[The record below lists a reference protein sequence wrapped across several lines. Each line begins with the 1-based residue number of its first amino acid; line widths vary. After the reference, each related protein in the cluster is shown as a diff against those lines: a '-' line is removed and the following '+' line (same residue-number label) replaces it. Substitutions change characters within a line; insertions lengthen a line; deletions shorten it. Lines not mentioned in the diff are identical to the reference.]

1 MVICAVVPNP
11 MRRVTVRTGLTAQTV
26 SIIILALES
35 THVPIIQ
42 QLFDKKVSLLLC
54 LSIINTVI
62 IYNAFECSGYRKS
75 FFCSFYTKLAKML
88 NLPGMRGRVKSS
100 KVNIIFLVWTC
111 PENHPFIYEDGTM
124 CCAEQPVDEMT
135 CNADNSGCPPR
146 IPSLL
151 CSDHPTAVRVE
162 VEVDNHG
169 KKSKIIKLK
178 LNQTS
183 H

>member
-1 MVICAVVPNP
+1 
-11 MRRVTVRTGLTAQTV
+11 
-26 SIIILALES
+26 
-35 THVPIIQ
+35 
-42 QLFDKKVSLLLC
+42 
-54 LSIINTVI
+54 
-62 IYNAFECSGYRKS
+62 
-75 FFCSFYTKLAKML
+75 
-88 NLPGMRGRVKSS
+88 
-100 KVNIIFLVWTC
+100 
-111 PENHPFIYEDGTM
+111 M

-183 H
+183 HKEFDGHTTLIKVVYKKIEIHKIS